1 LSNTFLDRYILRVSG
16 DEQDHTGRILSE
28 WHAES
33 PELDMAPVA
42 VIGRILRA
50 ARYLERAVEAE
61 LGAHGL
67 NIAEFNALSA
77 LRRVGP
83 PFQLTPSAL
92 SHHLL
97 FTSGGLTKLLERLER
112 SGLIRREPA
121 TDDRRVVLVCLTPA
135 GRARQEAA
143 MEAHLRNEEEL
154 LAPLSSGDRDA
165 LAGTLRRLL
174 VGLERAE
181 GRRRPLLRAIG
192 RDAPS

>member
-1 LSNTFLDRYILRVSG
+1 VSG
-16 DEQDHTGRILSE
+16 DEQDHTGRILGE

-33 PELDMAPVA
+33 PELDMAPIA

-50 ARYLERAVEAE
+50 ARYLERAIEAE
-61 LGAHGL
+61 LGLHGL

-83 PFQLTPSAL
+83 PFQLTPSDL

-112 SGLIRREPA
+112 SGLIRRESA
-121 TDDRRVVLVCLTPA
+121 QDDRRVVLVCLTEA

-143 MEAHLRNEEEL
+143 MLAHLANEETL
-154 LAPLSSGDRDA
+154 LASLDPEDRDV

-174 VGLERAE
+174 VGLEGAE
-181 GRRRPLLRAIG
+181 RRRRPSLRAIG
-192 RDAPS
+192 RSAAS